1 METHIPK
8 SARLNKAK
16 QTILKKK
23 VTVDILQ
30 PHLHRCQEEPLPLL
44 PKLSNDPPPVL
55 KLPEHEVKQLDHDA
69 PQAMHALQPHYVNSY
84 EVLEHGLLPH
94 HTRPPEIRESI
105 LHKQLQASISH
116 HADNWQNHVYE
127 ELVPCPQ
134 HKEPE
139 VQHGEQHHATHP
151 HQQAPRLLVHNQP
164 ESHLLKVRNGL
175 QKQGAL
181 LHARPPDHVVIKP
194 KQEQHLQKKKR
205 VRFNLKT
212 KGYGKEDST
221 CSLEPF
227 ELETLLAEENDIE
240 EEKSLDA
247 SCPHKVCPRAPVGCL
262 TLPSLLQHL
271 ADGVNL
277 IVKQLLGDRPPDDR
291 GAAGQLDPKI
301 CPGCGSLLPCS
312 SRVTKL

>member
-1 METHIPK
+1 METHIPE
-8 SARLNKAK
+8 SSRLNKAK

-44 PKLSNDPPPVL
+44 PKLSNYPPPVL
-55 KLPEHEVKQLDHDA
+55 KLPEHEVKQLDHSA
-69 PQAMHALQPHYVNSY
+69 TQAKHALEPHYVNSY

-94 HTRPPEIRESI
+94 HTRPPETRESI

-175 QKQGAL
+175 QKQGAP

-205 VRFNLKT
+205 VRFDLKT
-212 KGYGKEDST
+212 K
-221 CSLEPF
+221 
-227 ELETLLAEENDIE
+227 ELKDM
-240 EEKSLDA
+240 EK
-247 SCPHKVCPRAPVGCL
+247 K
-262 TLPSLLQHL
+262 
-271 ADGVNL
+271 
-277 IVKQLLGDRPPDDR
+277 IPP
-291 GAAGQLDPKI
+291 AH
-301 CPGCGSLLPCS
+301 
-312 SRVTKL
+312 